1 MPEINGHM
9 MTANGPMTGVLRFG
23 DTIES
28 LSESQGVDDRIILP
42 GIIDC
47 HIHGGGG
54 GDVMDGM
61 SGIRALARTHAQF
74 GMTSFLATTVTA
86 EDASIEQILDAAAE
100 VMANREPQEARCLG
114 VHLEGPYL
122 SEGKLGAQPPL
133 TRFVDSHRVEA
144 WFRRGV
150 IKVMTYAPEQDPD
163 NRLPALAQSFDVKLQ
178 IGHSG
183 CDYHRAMQCFQ
194 AGCGVTHVFNAMT
207 GLHHRKPGVAQ
218 AALLNAEY
226 AEIICDGIHVSE
238 PAFQLARQQI
248 PRLYSVTDSTAA
260 AGMPDGEYQLGT
272 HRVFKRSDV
281 VCLSDGTL
289 AGSASTADVTVKTL
303 REFGLDWSEIV
314 AMTSARPAAWL
325 GLKNL
330 GAIELGYSADFVTYR
345 NQQLESVWIG
355 GVSVAGAFS

>member
-1 MPEINGHM
+1 MPEINGQM
-9 MTANGPMTGVLRFG
+9 MTANGLMTGVLRFG

-28 LSESQGVDDRIILP
+28 LSESQEVEDRIILP

-54 GDVMDGM
+54 GDVMDGI

-86 EDASIEQILDAAAE
+86 DDSSIEQALDAAAE
-100 VMANREPQEARCLG
+100 VMIKREPLEARCLG

-133 TRFVDSHRVEA
+133 TRFVDAHRVEA
-144 WFRRGV
+144 WFQRGV
-150 IKVMTYAPEQDPD
+150 IKVMTYAPEQDPED
-163 NRLPALAQSFDVKLQ
+163 ILPALAQSFDVKLQ

-183 CDYHRAMQCFQ
+183 CDYHRAVQCFQ

-207 GLHHRKPGVAQ
+207 GVHHRNPGVAQ

-272 HRVFKRSDV
+272 HRVFKRNDV

-289 AGSASTADVTVKTL
+289 AGSACTADMTVKTL
-303 REFGLDWSEIV
+303 REFGLDWSDIV
-314 AMTSARPAAWL
+314 AMTSTRPAAWL
-325 GLKNL
+325 GLKKL
-330 GAIELGYSADFVTYR
+330 GAIDLGYSADFVTYR

-355 GVSVAGAFS
+355 GVSVVGAAS

>member
-1 MPEINGHM
+1 MPEINGHL
-9 MTANGPMTGVLRFG
+9 MTANGPMAGVLRFG

-86 EDASIEQILDAAAE
+86 DDASSEQVLDAAAE
-100 VMANREPQEARCLG
+100 VLSNREPQEARCLG

-133 TRFVDSHRVEA
+133 TRCVDAHRVEA

-163 NRLPALAQSFDVKLQ
+163 NRLPALAQSFDLKL
-178 IGHSG
+178 
-183 CDYHRAMQCFQ
+183 
-194 AGCGVTHVFNAMT
+194 
-207 GLHHRKPGVAQ
+207 
-218 AALLNAEY
+218 
-226 AEIICDGIHVSE
+226 
-238 PAFQLARQQI
+238 
-248 PRLYSVTDSTAA
+248 
-260 AGMPDGEYQLGT
+260 
-272 HRVFKRSDV
+272 
-281 VCLSDGTL
+281 
-289 AGSASTADVTVKTL
+289 
-303 REFGLDWSEIV
+303 
-314 AMTSARPAAWL
+314 
-325 GLKNL
+325 
-330 GAIELGYSADFVTYR
+330 
-345 NQQLESVWIG
+345 
-355 GVSVAGAFS
+355 

>member
-1 MPEINGHM
+1 
-9 MTANGPMTGVLRFG
+9 
-23 DTIES
+23 
-28 LSESQGVDDRIILP
+28 
-42 GIIDC
+42 
-47 HIHGGGG
+47 
-54 GDVMDGM
+54 
-61 SGIRALARTHAQF
+61 
-74 GMTSFLATTVTA
+74 
-86 EDASIEQILDAAAE
+86 
-100 VMANREPQEARCLG
+100 
-114 VHLEGPYL
+114 
-122 SEGKLGAQPPL
+122 
-133 TRFVDSHRVEA
+133 
-144 WFRRGV
+144 V

-207 GLHHRKPGVAQ
+207 GLHHRNPGVAQ

-355 GVSVAGAFS
+355 GVAVAGAVS